1 MIRRSYTYLD
11 KDSMNTLYKSLIR
24 PLLEYGHVIAYP
36 RYEKDCKL
44 IEGVQRRATKM
55 VPQLHKCTYTD
66 RLKEMKLPSMYYRRD
81 RGDMIECYK
90 VTHNKYKM
98 EPILELDTNT
108 SRRGHSLKLV
118 KHHTS
123 KTVRSHFFSERAVN
137 NWNSLPDEVVQAPTL
152 DTFKNRL
159 DLHWKDHQY
168 TLLAI

>member
-1 MIRRSYTYLD
+1 
-11 KDSMNTLYKSLIR
+11 MNILYKSLIR
-24 PLLEYGHVIAYP
+24 PLLEYGHVITYP
-36 RYEKDCKL
+36 RYEKDYKL

-90 VTHNKYKM
+90 EIYNMCKM
-98 EPILELDTNT
+98 NPILQLDTNT
-108 SRRGHSLKLV
+108 SRRGHSLKLM

-123 KTVRSHFFSERAVN
+123 ITVRRHFFSERAMN

-159 DLHWKDHQY
+159 DSHWKDYQC
-168 TLLAI
+168 TLLAIR